1 MTNVVKFST
10 LVIEFLALIIII
22 IIIIIIIM
30 VFIISKDKI
39 YLMLRDVEV
48 DI

>member
-10 LVIEFLALIIII
+10 LVIEFLALIII